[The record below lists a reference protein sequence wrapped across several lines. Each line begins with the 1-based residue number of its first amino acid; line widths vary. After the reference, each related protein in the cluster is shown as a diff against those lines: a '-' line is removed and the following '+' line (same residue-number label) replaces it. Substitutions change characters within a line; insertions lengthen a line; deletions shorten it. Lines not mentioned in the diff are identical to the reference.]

1 LTRLRLLAIVILSAI
16 VPIVAVLITWLTGIS
31 TSQYQQGGFPF
42 QWKTLG
48 VYCLL
53 LGCPPPSI
61 NYDWTAFALDVL
73 FYSAIGYGLLLGY
86 AMYHASK
93 PAGPM
98 PKQN

>member
-16 VPIVAVLITWLTGIS
+16 VPVIAVLITWLTGIS
-31 TSQYQQGGFPF
+31 TSQYEQGGFPF

-48 VYCLL
+48 PRCLA

-73 FYSAIGYGLLLGY
+73 FYSAVGYGLLLGY
-86 AMYHASK
+86 AKYHASK
-93 PAGPM
+93 PSGLM